1 MVRFSRLLPLAAA
14 AALTLTAC
22 EAKFGNDADAGQEN
36 ANGSAAGKAEDGRLS
51 IHAPGFDMKINIP
64 EGIRREAG
72 IDDDSGIIYP
82 NSTFSGMH
90 VEGGRDGDSGNS
102 DGEVE
107 LAFTST
113 DAPDVIARWYQDAA
127 RAPNFTVATANRE
140 GAAFVL
146 AGATR
151 DRDGNFRLRLTPRT
165 GGGTEGR
172 VILTDRN

>member
-1 MVRFSRLLPLAAA
+1 MTFGRLLPLAAI
-14 AALTLTAC
+14 AALALTAC
-22 EAKFGNDADAGQEN
+22 EAKFGNDADAGHEN
-36 ANGSAAGKAEDGRLS
+36 SNGSATGKAEDGRLS

-82 NSTFSGMH
+82 RSRFSGMH

-102 DGEVE
+102 NGEVE
-107 LAFTST
+107 LAFTSS
-113 DAPDVIARWYQDAA
+113 DSPDVIARWYQDAA
-127 RAPNFTVATANRE
+127 RAPDFTVATANRD

-146 AGATR
+146 AGTTN
-151 DRDGNFRLRLTPRT
+151 DHDGGFRLRLSPRQ

-172 VILTDRN
+172 VVLTDR